1 MVFKLISLTHSQ
13 TVHFIMDN
21 AQLKQLLGVIRVSGG
36 GGHKT
41 SKFSSAE
48 GTEWFIWRRNFE
60 QTLQINGWA
69 NERCQR
75 EAAAAME
82 STAAEFTSDIPPFVQ
97 GRPIQDMLNLYKTRF
112 LPAATGQLAAAQFQ
126 TAAQMD
132 GEQIAV
138 WHARLRTIF
147 ERAFP
152 GKNIQNSR
160 LLINK
165 FVLKL
170 ADSNIWQWTHRA
182 NPATYYAAMSAAS
195 NEAASQ
201 SILAHEAG
209 SGGKGNVAI
218 NAFGGRGGSCFGCG
232 SYDHQVAACPL
243 ARPDQHRDSSKPR
256 GRGRPQGGRGGR
268 GRGRGRGGGVGF
280 KQTYLQTRG
289 RGGTRGAPVK
299 RGFNNN
305 SNRNGGVNGVGGED
319 EQYESY
325 YNELDTTR
333 NGGVNGIGGEDEQYE
348 EYYNELDTQ
357 DTISLNK
364 DNGEPDQES
373 WEENEDDHS
382 DDNNLYNLD
391 TRSLNKANGEPDQ
404 ENWEGNEDDHSD
416 DNNLYNYME
425 ARNTATTNG
434 DQVPGCRWGND
445 WNEADKEEI
454 NKINQH
460 FNL

>member
-1 MVFKLISLTHSQ
+1 
-13 TVHFIMDN
+13 
-21 AQLKQLLGVIRVSGG
+21 
-36 GGHKT
+36 
-41 SKFSSAE
+41 
-48 GTEWFIWRRNFE
+48 
-60 QTLQINGWA
+60 
-69 NERCQR
+69 
-75 EAAAAME
+75 
-82 STAAEFTSDIPPFVQ
+82 
-97 GRPIQDMLNLYKTRF
+97 
-112 LPAATGQLAAAQFQ
+112 
-126 TAAQMD
+126 MD

-152 GKNIQNSR
+152 GENIQNLQ

-170 ADSNIWQWTHRA
+170 ADSNIRQWTHRA
-182 NPATYYAAMSAAS
+182 NPATYNAAMPAAS
-195 NEAASQ
+195 NKAASQ

-209 SGGKGNVAI
+209 SGGKGNMAI

-232 SYDHQVAACPL
+232 SYDHQFSASPL
-243 ARPDQHRDSSKPR
+243 ARPNQHRDRNK
-256 GRGRPQGGRGGR
+256 QGRGGR
-268 GRGRGRGGGVGF
+268 GRGGGRGGGVGF
-280 KQTYLQTRG
+280 KQIYLQSRG

-325 YNELDTTR
+325 YKELDTTR

-348 EYYNELDTQ
+348 KYCNKLDTQ
-357 DTISLNK
+357 DTLSLK
-364 DNGEPDQES
+364 KYNGEPDQEI
-373 WEENEDDHS
+373 WEENEDNHY

-391 TRSLNKANGEPDQ
+391 TLSLNKADGEPDQ
-404 ENWEGNEDDHSD
+404 ESWEGNEDDHSN
-416 DNNLYNYME
+416 DNNLYNPME
-425 ARNTATTNG
+425 DRNTTTSNR

-445 WNEADKEEI
+445 WNEAEEEEI

-460 FNL
+460 FTRRGGNDWNADDEEEIKKINQLSNL